1 MLSST
6 GDDRP
11 RTPAPDDSAP
21 LPELSATRR
30 GSRIAGTAAI
40 VMTLALAGFFASA
53 IIAPLAGASV
63 AAPAATS
70 VHVTTVAPTATAQP
84 RLAEIAAIARKAA
97 TQHIRYVYGAGHG
110 RTPGSPRSGFD
121 CSGFVRW
128 VYAQVGWDI
137 GAGSGESVRRSGK
150 FVRTSHPVP
159 GDLIFFGSSS
169 AHHVAIYLS
178 PGKMVDAP
186 HVGANVGIH
195 SIYRGVMGYYH
206 PKAATGFDSRPLRTT
221 THATIS
227 VHSPAGKAVPGA
239 AVTVYAGPGCA
250 QRVRTLRTN
259 SRGQTSVTQLSGRY
273 CVAMTS
279 PPAGY
284 LAAPKRIVYLT
295 AGKSNTWRIRA
306 PYAQVPVAIHA
317 LNGRSELGGVTVA
330 VYRSDCRTL
339 VGTYKT
345 ASTRAISLRLAPA
358 NYCLKVRTAP
368 RGWAAA
374 AGATRVTVAPRSPVS
389 VRFAFHRLG

>member
-1 MLSST
+1 
-6 GDDRP
+6 
-11 RTPAPDDSAP
+11 
-21 LPELSATRR
+21 
-30 GSRIAGTAAI
+30 
-40 VMTLALAGFFASA
+40 V
-53 IIAPLAGASV
+53 AGASV

-70 VHVTTVAPTATAQP
+70 AHVTTVAPSAAAQP

-110 RTPGSPRSGFD
+110 KTPGSPRTGFD

-128 VYAQVGWDI
+128 VYAQVGWNL

-206 PKAATGFDSRPLRTT
+206 PRAATAFDSRPLRTT

-239 AVTVYAGPGCA
+239 AVTVYAGLSCA

-273 CVAMTS
+273 CVAMS

-295 AGKSNTWRIRA
+295 AGRSNTWRIVA

-317 LNGRSELGGVTVA
+317 LNGRSELGGVTMA
-330 VYRSDCRTL
+330 VYRSDCRTP
-339 VGTYKT
+339 VGIYKT
-345 ASTRAISLRLAPA
+345 AWTRAISLRLAPA
-358 NYCLKVRTAP
+358 HYCVTVRTAP

-374 AGATRVTVAPRSPVS
+374 ARTLRVTVAPRSPVS
-389 VRFAFHRLG
+389 VRLAFHRVG